1 MKIGIPTDRPKIR
14 GKLLVE
20 LVVTPLLTTVVEVTG
35 NPPRLV
41 LESPEESEVV
51 EETTEDAETVD
62 GVAKPSTETE
72 PNLNDLNVIS
82 SVFEVFAPSKVSSW
96 VTIISILFR
105 TNATLAALRVMVK
118 PTFKLL

>member
-1 MKIGIPTDRPKIR
+1 MKIGIPTDRPTIR